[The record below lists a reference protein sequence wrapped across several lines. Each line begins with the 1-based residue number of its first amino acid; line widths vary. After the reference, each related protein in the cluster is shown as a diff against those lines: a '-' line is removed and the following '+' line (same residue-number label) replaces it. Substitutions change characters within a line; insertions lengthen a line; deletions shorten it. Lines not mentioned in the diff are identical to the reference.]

1 MAPISNHSALSPAG
15 VQAAEIAGLF
25 HAYLDVSLV
34 VFALVVAAL
43 GFALTCLADPT
54 TEKTEPFLRATQ
66 GKRRAVLWA
75 TIATVVTLIGL
86 LIGSVAT
93 GHAMASLDANKPVV
107 VEVIGRKWWWEFRYP
122 SAGPATRFSTAYELH
137 LPIGRPVE
145 LKLMASDVI
154 HSFWLPSIAGKL
166 DAIPGKD
173 RALRL
178 RIDQPGIYE
187 GQCAEFCGLQ
197 HANMRFV
204 VIAESPTDFAAWR
217 AHQLGSPPP
226 PSDPIAQRGLT
237 VFLNSRCDSCHAISG
252 TTAFGT
258 VGPNLTH
265 LASRRKLAMGTLPN
279 DDAHLRDWISDPAH
293 SKPGV
298 PMPAT
303 PLSQPD
309 LQALAAYLRGLQ

>member
-1 MAPISNHSALSPAG
+1 MAPVGNHSALAPAG
-15 VQAAEIAGLF
+15 VQAASVSGLF
-25 HAYLDVSLV
+25 NAYFDVSLV
-34 VFALVVAAL
+34 VVALVLAAL
-43 GFALTCLADPT
+43 GFALNRPAVPAN
-54 TEKTEPFLRATQ
+54 EKTEPFLPATQ

-75 TIATVVTLIGL
+75 TVVTVLTLIGL

-93 GHAMASLDANKPVV
+93 GHAMASLAGDKPLV

-137 LPIGRPVE
+137 LPVGRPVE

-173 RALRL
+173 RVLHLRVD
-178 RIDQPGIYE
+178 RPGVYE

-197 HANMRFV
+197 HANMRFLV
-204 VIAESPTDFAAWR
+204 VAESPAEFAAWR
-217 AHQLGSPPP
+217 AHQLGTPAP
-226 PSDPIAQRGLT
+226 PSDALAQRGLE
-237 VFLNSRCDSCHAISG
+237 VFLSSRCDSCHAISG
-252 TTAFGT
+252 TTAFGS

-265 LASRRKLAMGTLPN
+265 LGSRRKLAMGTLPN
-279 DDAHLRDWISDPAH
+279 DDAHLRDWIADPAH

-298 PMPAT
+298 PMPGT
-303 PLSQPD
+303 PLSD
-309 LQALAAYLRGLQ
+309 TESKALAAYLRGLQ